1 MSPTTVDY
9 WLVAGAVVALLGAAF
24 FNAAETAYT
33 RMSVP
38 RAQRL
43 VVDGRSRAARV
54 VALMQDPVRTLNI
67 LALLVLVLQVSCA
80 ALLTGL
86 IDRFTESGLAI
97 VGGTLLAAAG
107 LFVFAEV
114 APRTIALQRTDDVA
128 VVTAPLVAAAAT
140 VLAPIAV
147 VLVRIGDVIAP
158 GKRLASGPFVTT
170 DELRDMIEAAG
181 SEDAIEES
189 EREMLRRAL
198 DFGDT
203 VVREIMVPRPDMVMV
218 SAEQPLS
225 EVVEVMLDAGH
236 SRVPVYRGDRDRIVG
251 IVYAKDVLRRLHQ
264 RGVESGSWVSL
275 LRAPHVV
282 PELAS
287 VDHLLRDMQVRQ
299 VHLAVVVDEYGGV
312 VGLATIED
320 VIEEIVGEIADEY
333 DSEEPLA
340 TELTDG
346 TWRVD
351 ARLPVEEL
359 NGLVGADLP
368 DDEWDSVGGLCFGL
382 LGEVPEVGQS
392 TQYNGIRLTA
402 EEVTGRRIQ
411 KVHVERMPVLVN
423 ADVEVG
429 KR

>member
-1 MSPTTVDY
+1 MLSTGDV
-9 WLVAGAVVALLGAAF
+9 WLVAGAVLALLGAAF

-43 VVDGRSRAARV
+43 VADGRRRAARV

-86 IDRFTESGLAI
+86 IARFTQSGLAI

-114 APRTIALQRTDDVA
+114 APRTLALQRTDDVA
-128 VVTAPLVAAAAT
+128 VFTARPVAAAASL
-140 VLAPIAV
+140 LAPVAA
-147 VLVRIGDVIAP
+147 VLVRVGDVIAP
-158 GKRLASGPFVTT
+158 GKRLESGPFVTT

-189 EREMLRRAL
+189 ERAMLRRAL

-218 SAEQPLS
+218 SAEQPLT
-225 EVVEVMLDAGH
+225 EVVEVMLEAGH
-236 SRVPVYRGDRDRIVG
+236 SRIPVYRGDRDRIVG
-251 IVYAKDVLRRLHQ
+251 IVYAKDVLRRLHL

-287 VDHLLRDMQVRQ
+287 VGHLLRDMQVRQ

-333 DSEEPLA
+333 DSEEPLVA
-340 TELTDG
+340 ELSETS
-346 TWRVD
+346 WRVD

-359 NGLVGADLP
+359 NDLLNADLP
-368 DDEWDSVGGLCFGL
+368 DDEWDSVGGLCYGL
-382 LGEVPEVGQS
+382 LGQVPEVGES
-392 TQYNGIRLTA
+392 AECHGIRLTA
-402 EEVTGRRIQ
+402 ERVTGRRIE
-411 KVHVERMPVLVN
+411 KVLVERLPVLVD
-423 ADVEVG
+423 ADAEAG
-429 KR
+429 PG